1 MVALGLYVAVGLP
14 LAWLPTNLPRYA
26 KRTYATGYTTPANA
40 TIPIV
45 TALPRTKRGPSELGY
60 KKGDMTGVMWVSYRY
75 INKRR
80 AQGLED
86 EKISSL
92 SEQDIQEM
100 LPRTKRGPSE
110 LGYKKGDMTPLMF
123 PKVSCKPVA

>member
-1 MVALGLYVAVGLP
+1 MLYVAVGLP

-26 KRTYATGYTTPANA
+26 KRTYATGLQLTFGKARA
-40 TIPIV
+40 FGIGIQE
-45 TALPRTKRGPSELGY
+45 RGHDSTDVS
-60 KKGDMTGVMWVSYRY
+60 KGKLQACGIGAFCVVYGVMWVSYRY

-92 SEQDIQEM
+92 SEQDI
-100 LPRTKRGPSE
+100 